1 MNESRRRS
9 AFTSALIIML
19 VTATAGAAP
28 PGQAPD
34 GPPAPN
40 LRLGLAGIND
50 PTAAESLTQLSESFR
65 LELAKAPIDAEAAM
79 PGMDGAAVV
88 PTDTARQHRLP
99 FLGQAAR
106 DAGYELPLTYG
117 AGGVYYYL
125 SRAIDITEVRV
136 GRNGASVAPVPDFID
151 LGSNASVNNLNVKFD
166 VWLLPFLNVYAIAG
180 YIWNEADTRLD
191 VTLPSLIPGGPP
203 RRRSLELPTELQG
216 TVGGLGVTLAGGYK
230 SLFFA
235 GDVNVARADLGFD
248 DKFDAIVSS
257 LRVGWN
263 GKAGSRPLRLW
274 LNSTYWDTATVARGS
289 VADPD
294 GGILDFEVDQGPS
307 YPWTYGVGA
316 QYDIRPAFNLAA
328 DIGWDFNGGWYLALV
343 PVFRF

>member
-1 MNESRRRS
+1 
-9 AFTSALIIML
+9 ML
-19 VTATAGAAP
+19 APAAAGAAP
-28 PGQAPD
+28 PGQVSD
-34 GPPAPN
+34 GPPSPSF
-40 LRLGLAGIND
+40 RLGLVDITD
-50 PTAAESLTQLSESFR
+50 PTAADDAGEALTQFSESLR
-65 LELAKAPIDAEAAM
+65 LDLAEAPIDTAAAM
-79 PGMDGAAVV
+79 PGMDGAAA
-88 PTDTARQHRLP
+88 PTGTARQHRLP
-99 FLGQAAR
+99 FLGEAAR
-106 DAGYELPLTYG
+106 EAGYELPLTYG

-136 GRNGASVAPVPDFID
+136 GRNGAAVAPVPDFVD
-151 LGSNASVNNLNVKFD
+151 LGSNASVNNVNAKFD

-180 YIWNEADTRLD
+180 YIWNKADTRLD
-191 VTLPSLIPGGPP
+191 LTLPALAPGGPA
-203 RRRSLELPTELQG
+203 RRRSLEVPTELQG

-263 GKAGSRPLRLW
+263 GKLGARPFRAW

-307 YPWTYGVGA
+307 FPWTYGVGA
-316 QYDIRPAFNLAA
+316 QYDISPAFNLAS
-328 DIGWDFNGGWYLALV
+328 DIGWDFSGGWYLALV